1 MQYNSDL
8 KQILTKYKRM
18 PAGTIEETMES
29 VTSTNQPVYVF
40 DNTTAPTAIDRL
52 SSNVVRGDI
61 SLMIENVQDLAR
73 EYLLMKKD
81 LKMQTEQ
88 NLFIEKLTYTLK
100 TEKYARQK
108 EREMHA

>member
-1 MQYNSDL
+1 
-8 KQILTKYKRM
+8 M

-40 DNTTAPTAIDRL
+40 DSTTAPKAIDSL

-73 EYLLMKKD
+73 ENAQMKKD
-81 LKMQTEQ
+81 LKMQV
-88 NLFIEKLTYTLK
+88 
-100 TEKYARQK
+100 
-108 EREMHA
+108 